1 MQPDINQMK
10 TDISEFLQ
18 LISSQLADIQHN
30 VSHIRED
37 SAQSS
42 ELPGKAPIYAT
53 LAQMCQLYSMSRDK
67 LSRILDIPVKEGKI
81 RVIHPTDRKGR
92 VGNKSYHLKDFE
104 DFFSCC

>member
-1 MQPDINQMK
+1 MQPDVSKMK

-18 LISSQLADIQHN
+18 LISSQLADIQQN

-37 SAQSS
+37 S
-42 ELPGKAPIYAT
+42 T